1 MNDRNKTRSGRNAS
15 NDRERRTDGDSIGVD
30 RMNMETLQEAY
41 RQLQRDY
48 IEAQNK
54 LQDIGFVLAD
64 AAQYPAD
71 RSPAGMYIKEIVKI
85 WERD

>member
-1 MNDRNKTRSGRNAS
+1 
-15 NDRERRTDGDSIGVD
+15 
-30 RMNMETLQEAY
+30 MNMETLQEAY

-48 IEAQNK
+48 IKAQNK

-64 AAQYPAD
+64 ALHYTQDIGSAA
-71 RSPAGMYIKEIVKI
+71 SMYIRKIVNV